1 MEEIRRLISLAL
13 EQRQRANIKVRQ
25 PLARLKIKSQ
35 NAKLER
41 EYLELI
47 RDEVNVKEIIHDSE
61 ISLDIELDTEIT
73 PKLAEEGA
81 VRDVIRSIQ
90 DWRKEQGLNPRDSVE
105 YTIPEEMKNIF
116 LRNKLEIENSTNVK
130 LVQN

>member
-1 MEEIRRLISLAL
+1 
-13 EQRQRANIKVRQ
+13 
-25 PLARLKIKSQ
+25 
-35 NAKLER
+35 
-41 EYLELI
+41 LELI